1 MPDFESLIA
10 CPAPF
15 HSGRFILESLVGRGG
30 MAEVYRAYDQGL
42 GQWRAVKIMLP
53 DYVRKRKLR
62 ARFETEAKAMA
73 LLDHKNIVRVYDVGQ
88 HNGAPFIVMELC
100 PGGSL
105 EEWLVA
111 KGPFSHALA
120 IDCVQQTCVGV
131 AEAHAH
137 GVIHRDIKSQNILV
151 GTDGRCKITDFGI
164 AQTEL
169 TNFTNT
175 GSAMGT
181 LGFMAPE
188 QRSDAKKVDHR
199 SDVYSIGA
207 TLYNLLTGKVPTHLF
222 AADQDDEILA
232 GIEPEMLAVIKKA
245 TEYKR
250 EARYQTV
257 AEFSDA
263 LTALSPDAPPNGQLS
278 KLRGDYTPPPV
289 PRIRR
294 PTPTGANVRLDSAPD
309 LQDVGPHRAPASQS
323 DYVISVP
330 PQHVRS
336 YSDSRNSVGETDRD
350 ILARLPP
357 IGAHQAPPLPVALED
372 KQHQATWRPAR
383 DRAVVNKTTP
393 QIDHR
398 ASPGYDES
406 PSVHLAEP
414 QAQPVDNQ
422 PEPIK
427 RTALDSL
434 QPGPPEDDSRGFLAD
449 LLDTL
454 VGPGKY
460 LAIPLFLILLLGV
473 VYYSWSTTQIS
484 SANDGY
490 EDATSYFISSVNRNE
505 NVFDALV
512 TLGADSVLIQSHLTD
527 YQQATTNDEKIQA
540 GGRLL
545 RAARAEFSVL
555 PTPPTSDM
563 FASGEHRR
571 VRVNL
576 EQLGERFDEWENA
589 DKKRRRANAG
599 LFGPL

>member
-1 MPDFESLIA
+1 
-10 CPAPF
+10 
-15 HSGRFILESLVGRGG
+15 

-42 GQWRAVKIMLP
+42 GRWRAIKIMLP

-105 EEWLVA
+105 EAWLIDQ
-111 KGPFSHALA
+111 GPFSPTLA
-120 IDCVQQTCVGV
+120 IDCVQQICTGV
-131 AEAHAH
+131 TEAHAN

-169 TNFTNT
+169 TSFTNT

-188 QRSDAKKVDHR
+188 QRSDAKKVDVR

-207 TLYNLLTGKVPTHLF
+207 TLYNLLTGKIPTHLF

-257 AEFSDA
+257 QELSDA
-263 LTALSPDAPPNGQLS
+263 LTVLAPVAPPEGQLI

-294 PTPTGANVRLDSAPD
+294 PSPTGAVTRLDSPPELTD
-309 LQDVGPHRAPASQS
+309 DSPHSAPASQS

-330 PQHVRS
+330 PQHVRAYQTERS
-336 YSDSRNSVGETDRD
+336 STGESDHD

-357 IGAHQAPPLPVALED
+357 IGAHQAPPLPQAPED
-372 KQHQATWRPAR
+372 KHHQATGLPAR
-383 DRAVVNKTTP
+383 DRLVGDKTP
-393 QIDHR
+393 PHR
-398 ASPGYDES
+398 ERRESSGYVES
-406 PSVHLAEP
+406 PSLQAFELHSQALPKKPDPMGRVPRKDARSISP
-414 QAQPVDNQ
+414 QDDN
-422 PEPIK
+422 
-427 RTALDSL
+427 
-434 QPGPPEDDSRGFLAD
+434 RGFLAD

-454 VGPGKY
+454 VGPGMY
-460 LAIPLFLILLLGV
+460 LAIPLFLILLMGV
-473 VYYSWSTTQIS
+473 AYYSWSSGQIR

-490 EDATSYFISSVNRNE
+490 EAATSYFISTVDRSE
-505 NVFDALV
+505 NVFDSLV
-512 TLGADSVLIQSHLTD
+512 TLGGDSVLIQSHLTD
-527 YQQATTNDEKIQA
+527 YQQATTPDDKVQA

-545 RAARAEFSVL
+545 RAARAEFAEL
-555 PTPPTSDM
+555 PTPAPTDM
-563 FASGEHRR
+563 YASGEHRR
-571 VRVNL
+571 VRQGIETL
-576 EQLGERFDEWENA
+576 AERLDEWEDA
-589 DKKRRRANAG
+589 EKTRRRANSG

>member
-1 MPDFESLIA
+1 
-10 CPAPF
+10 
-15 HSGRFILESLVGRGG
+15 

-42 GQWRAVKIMLP
+42 GRWRAIKIMLP
-53 DYVRKRKLR
+53 AYVRKRKLR

-105 EEWLVA
+105 EAWLIDQ
-111 KGPFSHALA
+111 GPFSPPLA
-120 IDCVQQTCVGV
+120 IDCVQQICTGV
-131 AEAHAH
+131 TEAHAN

-188 QRSDAKKVDHR
+188 QRSDAKKVDVR

-207 TLYNLLTGKVPTHLF
+207 TLYNLLTGKIPTHLF

-257 AEFSDA
+257 AEFADA
-263 LTALSPDAPPNGQLS
+263 LATLSPAEPPAGQLS

-294 PTPTGANVRLDSAPD
+294 PSPTGAPPRLEATPEEGDDS
-309 LQDVGPHRAPASQS
+309 PHGAPASQS

-336 YSDSRNSVGETDRD
+336 YQGAQSAAGESDEE

-357 IGAHQAPPLPVALED
+357 IGAHQAPPILTAPED
-372 KQHQATWRPAR
+372 KQHKTTGLPAR
-383 DRAVVNKTTP
+383 DRLVSKKTTP
-393 QIDHR
+393 R
-398 ASPGYDES
+398 VERRESSGYVES
-406 PSVHLAEP
+406 PSMY
-414 QAQPVDNQ
+414 PVDTHSR
-422 PEPIK
+422 PAEDIP
-427 RTALDSL
+427 RALTHGARQGTGSL
-434 QPGPPEDDSRGFLAD
+434 APQDGRRGFLAD

-454 VGPGKY
+454 VGPGMY
-460 LAIPLFLILLLGV
+460 LAIPLFLILLMGV
-473 VYYSWSTTQIS
+473 GYYSWSS
-484 SANDGY
+484 SQVKSATDGY
-490 EDATSYFISSVNRNE
+490 NDASAFFISSVDRSE
-505 NVFDALV
+505 NVFDSLV
-512 TLGADSVLIQSHLTD
+512 TLGGDSVLIQSHLTD
-527 YQQATTNDEKIQA
+527 YQQAATPDEQVQA

-545 RAARAEFSVL
+545 RAARAEFAGL
-555 PTPPTSDM
+555 PTPPPHDM
-563 FASGEHRR
+563 YAAGQHRR
-571 VRVNL
+571 VRQEIETL
-576 EQLGERFDEWENA
+576 AERFGDWEDA
-589 DKKRRRANAG
+589 EKRRRRAEAG